1 MNFEKKKDG
10 NTDEISKEL
19 ENKEEEKKEE
29 IEIKE
34 DEKEKKSEE
43 QKEENKSEPEKE
55 NESNNASENTS
66 LKFQSDLKNILQ
78 FQEEILK
85 ITTNAKEKFH
95 DTNQITKDQIKQYRT
110 NFVKYGQYLKMIKNE
125 LGLISETMK
134 KIKKFQK

>member
-1 MNFEKKKDG
+1 MNFEEKKDG

-34 DEKEKKSEE
+34 NEKEKKSEE
-43 QKEENKSEPEKE
+43 EKEENKSEPEKE

-66 LKFQSDLKNILQ
+66 
-78 FQEEILK
+78 
-85 ITTNAKEKFH
+85 NAKEKFH